1 MRAEKTKI
9 FTTVLMPVLAFLLW
23 SCGGKENASEG
34 KKEGVIN
41 PATVEYPVSASG
53 SGKGMVPVFE
63 FTDTIHDF
71 GKIVDGEKVS
81 YAFRFKNSGNGDL
94 IIRAANGSCGCTV
107 PEYPKEPIAPGGGGV
122 ITVTFDSKG
131 RAGMQSK
138 TVSLIANTIPNTTT
152 LSITAEVLSSR

>member
-1 MRAEKTKI
+1 MTKI
-9 FTTVLMPVLAFLLW
+9 LSTVTMLLLAILLW
-23 SCGGKENASEG
+23 SCGSKESSSGE
-34 KKEGVIN
+34 KKEAVIN
-41 PATVEYPVSASG
+41 PSAVEYPVSASG
-53 SGKGMVPVFE
+53 SGKGLIPVFE
-63 FTDTIHDF
+63 FTDTVHDF

-81 YAFRFKNSGNGDL
+81 YAFRFKNTGDGDL

-107 PEYPKEPIAPGGGGV
+107 PDYPKEPIAPGAGGV

-152 LSITAEVLSSR
+152 LSITAEVLAAK

>member
-1 MRAEKTKI
+1 MTKI
-9 FTTVLMPVLAFLLW
+9 LSAVPMLFLAIVLW
-23 SCGGKENASEG
+23 SCGSKESSNGE
-34 KKEGVIN
+34 KKEAVIN
-41 PATVEYPVSASG
+41 PSTVEYPVSASG
-53 SGKGMVPVFE
+53 SGKGLIPVFE
-63 FTDTIHDF
+63 FTDTVHDF

-81 YAFRFKNSGNGDL
+81 YAFRFKNTGDGDL

-107 PEYPKEPIAPGGGGV
+107 PDYPKEPIAPGAGGV

-152 LSITAEVLSSR
+152 LSITAEVLAAK